1 MYIFLADFVY
11 SLLNKA
17 QRDFHDMFLRTYGVM
32 YENNAAVFQTY
43 FRDLKTFYEKGIY
56 SPLDSTDSFFNIL
69 YQKMFQVRIKL
80 SQFINVL
87 LSIVKNLSVI
97 NVFKVLNG
105 QYNFDVH
112 YLACVSDNMEV
123 LRPFGDVPRKLA
135 SSVKRSLVAARA
147 LVKALRTGHEI
158 ANQMTKVRS
167 PQEPIT
173 VFEIRGQGTN
183 EKPP

>member
-1 MYIFLADFVY
+1 MYIFIADFVY

-17 QRDFHDMFLRTYGVM
+17 QREFHDMFLRTYGVM

-43 FRDLKTFYEKGIY
+43 FRDLKTFYEKGLY
-56 SPLDSTDSFFNIL
+56 SPLDSTDSFFDTL
-69 YQKMFQVRIKL
+69 YQKMFQVNIQKAL
-80 SQFINVL
+80 FHILINAL
-87 LSIVKNLSVI
+87 
-97 NVFKVLNG
+97 KVLNG

-112 YLACVSDNMEV
+112 YLACVSDNMET

-158 ANQMTKVRS
+158 ANQMTKVSLRA
-167 PQEPIT
+167 
-173 VFEIRGQGTN
+173 
-183 EKPP
+183 

>member
-69 YQKMFQVRIKL
+69 YQKMFQVGIKHL
-80 SQFINVL
+80 EGI
-87 LSIVKNLSVI
+87 IVKNVSVI
-97 NVFKVLNG
+97 NDFNVQG
-105 QYNFDVH
+105 
-112 YLACVSDNMEV
+112 
-123 LRPFGDVPRKLA
+123 
-135 SSVKRSLVAARA
+135 
-147 LVKALRTGHEI
+147 
-158 ANQMTKVRS
+158 
-167 PQEPIT
+167 PQWP
-173 VFEIRGQGTN
+173 V
-183 EKPP
+183 

>member
-69 YQKMFQVRIKL
+69 YQKMFQVRIKH
-80 SQFINVL
+80 SERIV
-87 LSIVKNLSVI
+87 VKNLSLI

-123 LRPFGDVPRKLA
+123 LKPFGDVPRKLA

-158 ANQMTKVRS
+158 ANQMTKVRR
-167 PQEPIT
+167 EPMSSL
-173 VFEIRGQGTN
+173 
-183 EKPP
+183 